1 MKYLDA
7 DRIAEIMDPHSPI
20 SHEVD
25 WSRLD
30 EESEASAEHRKIMYA
45 RERELARQI
54 VDDPYVSDREFS
66 YRMGRLTYANVRQ
79 LVKIQMD
86 EKGKS

>member
-1 MKYLDA
+1 MKDFDA

-25 WSRLD
+25 WNRLD
-30 EESEASAEHRKIMYA
+30 EEESEASAEHRKMMYA
-45 RERELARQI
+45 RERELARSM
-54 VDDPYVSDREFS
+54 VNDPSISDRDFS
-66 YRMGRLTYANVRQ
+66 YRMNRLTYANVRQ

-86 EKGKS
+86 EKG